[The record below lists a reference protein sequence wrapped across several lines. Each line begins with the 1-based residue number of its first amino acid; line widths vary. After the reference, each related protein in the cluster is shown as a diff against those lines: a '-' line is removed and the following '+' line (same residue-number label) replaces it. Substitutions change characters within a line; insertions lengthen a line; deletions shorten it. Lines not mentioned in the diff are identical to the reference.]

1 MKIIIPNF
9 ETLRLGITIG
19 FLVAVYVVWYVINA
33 PEGFDPT

>member
-9 ETLRLGITIG
+9 ETLKLGITIG
-19 FLVAVYVVWYVINA
+19 LVVAVYVVWYVIDA